1 MSLPK
6 VLAIVGPT
14 ASGKSD
20 LAVELA
26 LLFNGEVISAD
37 SRQVYKGLDLGT
49 GKITQEEMRGV
60 PHHLLDVAK
69 AETEVYTAER
79 FKQEGKRAIED
90 ILTRGKLPIVCGG
103 TGFYIKQLLYDIDL
117 PPVPPNP
124 TLRAELEKEEVSR
137 LFEIL
142 RKKDP
147 ERARSIDR
155 NNKVKII
162 RALEI
167 IEVLGKVP
175 PAVEK
180 TVYDLCTIGIN
191 TNIDDLR
198 KRIRTRLLDRIH
210 KGMIEEIEALHK
222 QGLSWERMYALGLEY
237 RMVSEFLQ
245 KKITKEE
252 MIERLTL
259 EIGQYAKR
267 QITWFKEQKGI
278 HWLALSKKD
287 EMVKLVESWLQA

>member
-26 LLFNGEVISAD
+26 LAFNGEVISAD

-49 GKITQEEMRGV
+49 GKITTEEMKGV
-60 PHHLLDVAK
+60 PHHLLDVADPK
-69 AETEVYTAER
+69 DTYTAEL
-79 FKQEGKRAIED
+79 FKVAGKKAIED
-90 ILTRGKLPIVCGG
+90 IISRGKLPIVCGG
-103 TGFYIKQLLYDIDL
+103 TGFYIKHLLYDIDL

-124 TLRAELEKEEVSR
+124 TLRAQLEKEEVSK

-147 ERARSIDR
+147 ERAKSIDR
-155 NNKVKII
+155 NNKVKLI

-175 PAVEK
+175 KAVEK

-191 TNIDDLR
+191 TNIDELR
-198 KRIRTRLLDRIH
+198 KRIQKRLIARIDQ
-210 KGMIEEIEALHK
+210 GMIKEIEGLYK

-237 RMVSEFLQ
+237 RLVSLFL
-245 KKITKEE
+245 KKELTREE
-252 MIERLTL
+252 MIEKLTL

-267 QITWFKEQKGI
+267 QITWFKEQKNI
-278 HWLALSKKD
+278 TWLALSKKD
-287 EMVKLVESWLQA
+287 EMVKLVENWLKV

>member
-26 LLFNGEVISAD
+26 LTFNGEVISAD

-49 GKITQEEMRGV
+49 GKITTEEMKGV
-60 PHHLLDVAK
+60 PHHLLDVADPQD
-69 AETEVYTAER
+69 TYTAEL
-79 FKQEGKRAIED
+79 FKVAGKKAIED
-90 ILTRGKLPIVCGG
+90 IISRGKLPIVCGG
-103 TGFYIKQLLYDIDL
+103 TGFYIKHLLYDIDL

-124 TLRAELEKEEVSR
+124 TLRAQLEKEEVSK
-137 LFEIL
+137 LFEML

-167 IEVLGKVP
+167 VEVLGKVP

-191 TNIDDLR
+191 TNIDELR
-198 KRIRTRLLDRIH
+198 KRIQKRLVARIDQ
-210 KGMIEEIEALHK
+210 GMIKEIEGLYK

-237 RMVSEFLQ
+237 RLVSQFL
-245 KKITKEE
+245 KKEMTREE
-252 MIERLTL
+252 MIEKLTL

-267 QITWFKEQKGI
+267 QITWFKEQKNI
-278 HWLALSKKD
+278 TWLALSKKE
-287 EMVKLVESWLQA
+287 EMVKLVENWLKA